1 MARPVH
7 RAYAVAQRLL
17 LTSSSP
23 PHTSAPHLLPFAGSP
38 ASIGLHTVE
47 DSVEFAAARSSL
59 QEGPKAKITYKTMK
73 NVQ

>member
-38 ASIGLHTVE
+38 ASIGLLYTVE

-59 QEGPKAKITYKTMK
+59 Q
-73 NVQ
+73 